1 MSIFKNIYY
10 HLVYALRGV
19 RVFALVGGSG
29 TGKSFRAKLVA
40 EKYGIELIIDDG
52 LLIRDQKILAGRSA
66 KKEKGIL
73 AAIGT
78 ALFADD
84 KHADSIR
91 QVLSR
96 QQFKRI
102 LIIGTSE
109 KMVRKIAKR
118 LHLPHPLKI
127 LHIEDI
133 ASREEITA
141 AIRSRNSE
149 GKHIIPVPALEVK
162 RNYPHIFLDSMK
174 IFFKRRFQPMKSGK
188 FIEKTV
194 VRPDFS
200 SRGSVSISEAA
211 LTQMVI
217 HCVQEFDGSMT
228 VEKVI
233 VDRERIDYSLE
244 IVLNVPFKG
253 QAAAPMFELQEYIA
267 KNIESFTGIILREVN
282 VTIGRVSKRARQTSN
297 Q

>member
-1 MSIFKNIYY
+1 MSVLKNSYY

-40 EKYGIELIIDDG
+40 EKYGIEIIVDDG

-84 KHADSIR
+84 KHAETIH
-91 QVLSR
+91 QVLSK

-118 LHLPHPLKI
+118 LQLPHPSKI
-127 LHIEDI
+127 LQIEDI
-133 ASREEITA
+133 ASREEIAT

-162 RNYPHIFLDSMK
+162 RSYPHIFLDSMK
-174 IFFKRRFQPMKSGK
+174 IFFKRRFQPLKSGNI
-188 FIEKTV
+188 IEKTV
-194 VRPDFS
+194 VRPEYT

-217 HCVQEFDGSMT
+217 HCVQEFDSSMN

-233 VDRERIDYSLE
+233 VDRERSEYRLE
-244 IVLNVPFKG
+244 VVLHVPLRG
-253 QAAAPMFELQEYIA
+253 QAAAPLYELQEYIA
-267 KNIESFTGIILREVN
+267 KNIESFTGMILREVN
-282 VTIGRVSKRARQTSN
+282 VTIGRVSKRSRQTGN
-297 Q
+297 E

>member
-1 MSIFKNIYY
+1 MSVFRNIYY

-19 RVFALVGGSG
+19 RVFALVGSSG

-40 EKYGIELIIDDG
+40 EKYGIDIIVDDG

-84 KHADSIR
+84 KHADSVR
-91 QVLSR
+91 QILSK
-96 QQFKRI
+96 QNFKRI
-102 LIIGTSE
+102 LLLGTSE
-109 KMVRKIAKR
+109 KMVRKIGKR
-118 LHLPHPLKI
+118 LKLPHPTKI
-127 LHIEDI
+127 LQIEDV
-133 ASREEITA
+133 ASREEITT

-162 RNYPHIFLDSMK
+162 RDYPHIFLDSMK
-174 IFFKRRFQPMKSGK
+174 IFFKRRFQPLKSGNI
-188 FIEKTV
+188 IEKTV
-194 VRPDFS
+194 VRPDYT

-217 HCVQEFDGSMT
+217 HCVQEFDSSMS

-233 VDRERIDYSLE
+233 VNRERGDYGLE
-244 IVLNVPFKG
+244 VVLNVPFLG
-253 QAAAPMFELQEYIA
+253 QAAAPLYELQEYIA
-267 KNIESFTGIILREVN
+267 KNIESFTGLILKEVN
-282 VTIGRVSKRARQTSN
+282 VTIGRVSKRTRQTGKE
-297 Q
+297 

>member
-1 MSIFKNIYY
+1 MSFFKNSYY

-19 RVFALVGGSG
+19 RVFALAGGSG

-40 EKYGIELIIDDG
+40 EKYGIEIIVDDG

-84 KHADSIR
+84 KQAESIR
-91 QVLSR
+91 QVLSKQSFR
-96 QQFKRI
+96 RI

-118 LHLPHPLKI
+118 LQLPHPSKI
-127 LHIEDI
+127 LQIEDI
-133 ASREEITA
+133 ASREEIAT

-162 RNYPHIFLDSMK
+162 RSYPHIFLNSIK
-174 IFFKRRFQPMKSGK
+174 IFFKKRFQPLKSGNI
-188 FIEKTV
+188 IEKTV
-194 VRPDFS
+194 VRPEYT
-200 SRGSVSISEAA
+200 SRGSVSISEEA

-217 HCVQEFDGSMT
+217 HCVQEFDSSMN

-233 VDRERIDYSLE
+233 VDRERSEYGLE
-244 IVLNVPFKG
+244 VVLHVPLRG
-253 QAAAPMFELQEYIA
+253 QAAAHC
-267 KNIESFTGIILREVN
+267 
-282 VTIGRVSKRARQTSN
+282 TSCRN
-297 Q
+297 T

>member
-1 MSIFKNIYY
+1 MSLVRDIYY
-10 HLVYALRGV
+10 HLVYAFRGV

-40 EKYGIELIIDDG
+40 DKYGIELIVDDG

-78 ALFADD
+78 ALFADE
-84 KHADSIR
+84 KHAETIR

-109 KMVRKIAKR
+109 KMVRKIARR
-118 LHLPHPLKI
+118 LHLPHPTKI
-127 LHIEDI
+127 LQIEDV
-133 ASREEITA
+133 ASREEIA
-141 AIRSRNSE
+141 RAVHSRNSE

-162 RNYPHIFLDSMK
+162 RSYPHIFLDSMK
-174 IFFKRRFQPMKSGK
+174 IFFKRRFQPLKSGNI
-188 FIEKTV
+188 IEKTV
-194 VRPDFS
+194 VRPEYT

-217 HCVQEFDGSMT
+217 HCVQEFDSSMS

-233 VDRERIDYSLE
+233 VDRELHDYSLE
-244 IVLNVPFKG
+244 VILNLPFKA
-253 QAAAPMFELQEYIA
+253 QAAAPLYELQEYIA
-267 KNIESFTGIILREVN
+267 KNIESFTGMILKEVN
-282 VTIGRVSKRARQTSN
+282 VTIGRVSKRSRPTRN

>member
-1 MSIFKNIYY
+1 MSVLKNSYY

-40 EKYGIELIIDDG
+40 EKYGIEIIVDDG

-84 KHADSIR
+84 KHAETIH
-91 QVLSR
+91 QVLSK

-118 LHLPHPLKI
+118 LQLPHPSKI
-127 LHIEDI
+127 LQIED
-133 ASREEITA
+133 
-141 AIRSRNSE
+141 
-149 GKHIIPVPALEVK
+149 
-162 RNYPHIFLDSMK
+162 IFLDSMK
-174 IFFKRRFQPMKSGK
+174 IFFKRRFQPLKSGNI
-188 FIEKTV
+188 IEKTV
-194 VRPDFS
+194 VRPEYT

-217 HCVQEFDGSMT
+217 HCVQEFDSSMN

-233 VDRERIDYSLE
+233 VDRERSEYRLE
-244 IVLNVPFKG
+244 VVLHVPLRG
-253 QAAAPMFELQEYIA
+253 QAAAPLYELQEYIA
-267 KNIESFTGIILREVN
+267 KNIESFTGMILREVN
-282 VTIGRVSKRARQTSN
+282 VTIGRVSKRSRQTGN
-297 Q
+297 E